1 MSTLL
6 EGDKS
11 KRRQRGEKWRD
22 IRIGERTK
30 GGRLVPVWAS
40 FGPLDSGRQTY
51 KMWWGWNKRSTSCPM
66 EKLHSVVTGAQ
77 VLFWEGEDGPVLMLQ
92 SMLPT
97 RVVGLL
103 SRNWHETR
111 QEIQARLYWDS
122 YCRGGS
128 KNKCSLA
135 HSLCGG
141 WRGGSLYEV
150 RIEAHPGVRPKGWRR
165 WSAHPLRGAMCRG
178 ACVALAFAASVPAV
192 LVGFLVFLYLVPN
205 LPQLHMHTATFSP
218 L

>member
-1 MSTLL
+1 M
-6 EGDKS
+6 
-11 KRRQRGEKWRD
+11 
-22 IRIGERTK
+22 K

-66 EKLHSVVTGAQ
+66 GKLHSVVTGAQ

-122 YCRGGS
+122 CCRGGS
-128 KNKCSLA
+128 KKKVLSCSLPMWGM
-135 HSLCGG
+135 GG
-141 WRGGSLYEV
+141 WFLIWGEDG
-150 RIEAHPGVRPKGWRR
+150 AHPGVRPKGCSR
-165 WSAHPLRGAMCRG
+165 WSAHPLGGAMCRG
-178 ACVALAFAASVPAV
+178 ACVALAFAASFPAV
-192 LVGFLVFLYLVPN
+192 SVGFLVFLYLVPN
-205 LPQLHMHTATFSP
+205 LPQPHMHTATFSP